1 LKEQL
6 EKLELIASPFDKPDP
21 FLDGL
26 MKLSPE
32 DADVRGVPAKYNNNK
47 RKANPIK
54 FSYFRKHSRP

>member
-47 RKANPIK
+47 RKENQTQ
-54 FSYFRKHSRP
+54 